1 MKIERLFYTLL
12 FAGCLLSCN
21 NNRSS
26 TKQVFHY
33 NQSDNIATL
42 DPAFAKNQSII
53 WAVHQLYNTLVE
65 TNSDL
70 EIIPS
75 LAKHWDISED
85 RLTYTFYLRNDVFFH
100 DNEIFPGGKGR
111 KMVAADVEYSFHRII

>member
-1 MKIERLFYTLL
+1 M
-12 FAGCLLSCN
+12 SCN

-33 NQSDNIATL
+33 NQSDNIASL

-53 WAVHQLYNTLVE
+53 WAVHQLYNKLVE
-65 TNSDL
+65 TTAEL
-70 EIIPS
+70 KIVPS
-75 LAKHWDISED
+75 LATRWDISAD

-100 DNEIFPGGKGR
+100 DNDIFPGGKGR
-111 KMVAADVEYSFHRII
+111 KMTAHDVEYSFERIIDKNTA